1 LPSNH
6 IFKTAVLILAGLCK
20 RCRLPAFV
28 LMLGLSLAVVLPA
41 AEVASGSK
49 LLAPGQVAPVNSLDA
64 IDNVAHQFPVAGEWN
79 MVFFWSLFCHS
90 CVEEMPAVQA
100 RLADYAQT
108 GLKVFFVSLDTVRMQ
123 KALINFCRLRDLRHT
138 VLMERVAS
146 DSYEVADKWGVVM
159 TPSVF
164 IVAPDGKVAWSGQGP
179 LDIDGFFAGF
189 DKMALPPASAPACC
203 EGH

>member
-1 LPSNH
+1 L
-6 IFKTAVLILAGLCK
+6 ALLILSGL
-20 RCRLPAFV
+20 FFGFSYDV
-28 LMLGLSLAVVLPA
+28 SG
-41 AEVASGSK
+41 AEAASGSK
-49 LLAPGQVAPVNSLDA
+49 LLAPGQLAPISSLTA
-64 IDNVAHQFPVAGEWN
+64 INDIDHEFPVAGAWN

-100 RLADYAQT
+100 RLADYGET
-108 GLKVFFVSLDTVRMQ
+108 GPKVFFVSLDTARMQ
-123 KALINFCRLRDLRHT
+123 KALINFCRLRDFKHN

-164 IVAPDGKVAWSGQGP
+164 IVDPEGKIAWAGQGP
-179 LDIDGFFAGF
+179 LDIDGFFAGY
-189 DKMALPPASAPACC
+189 DAMVTPKASASGCC

>member
-1 LPSNH
+1 MPSDH
-6 IFKTAVLILAGLCK
+6 IYKSVVMIMAGL
-20 RCRLPAFV
+20 RRSCRLPVFV
-28 LMLGLSLAVVLPA
+28 LMLLLGLVLPA
-41 AEVASGSK
+41 AENATASK
-49 LLAPGQVAPVNSLDA
+49 LLAPGQLAPVNSLDA

-90 CVEEMPAVQA
+90 CVEEMPAVQT

-108 GLKVFFVSLDTVRMQ
+108 GLKVFFVSLDTARMQ

>member
-1 LPSNH
+1 MM
-6 IFKTAVLILAGLCK
+6 IVDGL
-20 RCRLPAFV
+20 RRSCRLPAFL
-28 LMLGLSLAVVLPA
+28 LMLVLGLATMLPA
-41 AEVASGSK
+41 AENATVSK
-49 LLAPGQVAPVNSLDA
+49 LLTPGHVAPVSSLDA
-64 IDNVAHQFPVAGEWN
+64 IDNVAHQFPVAGSWN

-100 RLADYAQT
+100 RLANYGET
-108 GLKVFFVSLDTVRMQ
+108 GLKVFFVSLDTARMQ
-123 KALINFCRLRDLRHT
+123 KALINFCRLRDLKHT

-164 IVAPDGKVAWSGQGP
+164 IVNPDGKVAWSGQGP
-179 LDIDGFFAGF
+179 LDIDNFFAGF
-189 DKMALPPASAPACC
+189 DQMAKPTASAACSC